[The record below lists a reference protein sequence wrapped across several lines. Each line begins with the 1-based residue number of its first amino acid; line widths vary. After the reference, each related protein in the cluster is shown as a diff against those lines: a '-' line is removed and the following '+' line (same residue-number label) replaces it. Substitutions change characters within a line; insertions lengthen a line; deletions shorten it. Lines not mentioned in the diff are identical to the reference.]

1 MIEYPGIDR
10 SDFALPET
18 LTDPSRYLNEFEER
32 LAGLHPFRQH
42 NRKTSKRLE
51 AGGIEIVPD
60 KFAPILLWSHDNIYD
75 VLLGKDTESSYE
87 PLDHS
92 QIANEYKV
100 VSPNGSSGFILA
112 SGNSR
117 FLTFALS
124 KELDRYS
131 DTLQVCLK
139 KYKITAIIIPKINFS
154 NLSIKVVK
162 DGFFIA
168 AENYEEVLDN
178 LVRDDWTSCVAQRY
192 GLTNTELLRLRLQGY
207 LPDGK
212 NKLLPK
218 EDEFEKDFNLTQERY
233 MRIFGIPDD
242 EDEAL

>member
-1 MIEYPGIDR
+1 
-10 SDFALPET
+10 
-18 LTDPSRYLNEFEER
+18 
-32 LAGLHPFRQH
+32 
-42 NRKTSKRLE
+42 
-51 AGGIEIVPD
+51 
-60 KFAPILLWSHDNIYD
+60 
-75 VLLGKDTESSYE
+75 
-87 PLDHS
+87 
-92 QIANEYKV
+92 
-100 VSPNGSSGFILA
+100 
-112 SGNSR
+112 
-117 FLTFALS
+117 
-124 KELDRYS
+124 
-131 DTLQVCLK
+131 VCLK